1 MWHDGGF
8 ADGLRFFK
16 RTPFASGDGREN
28 VFDIFPGCRRSD
40 KKDGFNALELIE
52 TEPVV
57 AFGQDVL
64 LPGFDRVREWRGGG
78 RKDPLCPGRPI
89 HGDHVHVAILVGSEH
104 DTELIA
110 GLRVSA
116 PVHKYVAVFDRK
128 IRLNAIDQVFFD
140 EQHVQTDGLRSRLNR
155 LSLARY
161 QIFQGLSGLI
171 WISRWRR
178 QSCMVIRVVRGLRR
192 RVGRV

>member
-1 MWHDGGF
+1 
-8 ADGLRFFK
+8 
-16 RTPFASGDGREN
+16 
-28 VFDIFPGCRRSD
+28 
-40 KKDGFNALELIE
+40 
-52 TEPVV
+52 
-57 AFGQDVL
+57 
-64 LPGFDRVREWRGGG
+64 
-78 RKDPLCPGRPI
+78 
-89 HGDHVHVAILVGSEH
+89 
-104 DTELIA
+104 
-110 GLRVSA
+110 
-116 PVHKYVAVFDRK
+116 VFDRK

-161 QIFQGLSGLI
+161 RIFQGLSGLI